1 MSDGTTKI
9 TTTLPNDV
17 VDGLLA
23 NWLRKHLTL
32 IAALRH
38 LKVLRMWTGTVIGRF
53 L

>member
-17 VDGLLA
+17 VDGLRQLA
-23 NWLRKHLTL
+23 KEASDAHCGAPAPQSFFGL
-32 IAALRH
+32 
-38 LKVLRMWTGTVIGRF
+38 TGTVIRF